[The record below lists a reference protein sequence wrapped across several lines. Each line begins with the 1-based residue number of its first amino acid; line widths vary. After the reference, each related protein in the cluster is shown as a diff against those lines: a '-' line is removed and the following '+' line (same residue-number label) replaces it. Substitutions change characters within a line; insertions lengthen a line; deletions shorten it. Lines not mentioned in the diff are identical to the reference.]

1 MSSSCKVGTGLDCR
15 YTSIRAH
22 NGTVAFP
29 DESTDNDTDTLAG
42 LPLGTDGAVVVV
54 CCSGKIVCAYAKA
67 DLGPGCNGPM
77 FVMPDVVSVKSALSV
92 KEGASYTAG

>member
-1 MSSSCKVGTGLDCR
+1 MSPPCKVGTGFDCR

-22 NGTVAFP
+22 SGVEALP

-42 LPLGTDGAVVVV
+42 LSVGTDGAVVVV
-54 CCSGKIVCAYAKA
+54 CRSGKMVCAYAKA

-77 FVMPDVVSVKSALSV
+77 FVGPDVVSVKSALSV